1 MAENPVDEAHQGFR
15 EVVRNLFTI
24 EVSTIV
30 SDGMTARKM
39 PPVPI
44 ALLDIVGKYYW
55 FLKTL
60 EHTPAGR
67 STAEVLAGLDMGQRT
82 NAAASFGLL
91 REIAGQYL
99 SAYHGPDS
107 GFTSQQHGILQR
119 IYRQSMVLENTV
131 ERLAADNPERD
142 VFGKGRAELMGMYS
156 ACTAVTVRPEDLAY
170 VRKAWETGTDE
181 VVMQSTMQLDG
192 DVITRLHRDYM
203 SGDAEFL
210 QQTHMRATRL
220 AVETWSTTA
229 RFVADLVKGAFSAL
243 LKFF

>member
-1 MAENPVDEAHQGFR
+1 MAENRVEESQEGFR

-30 SDGMTARKM
+30 SEGMTARKM

-55 FLKTL
+55 FLKKL
-60 EHTPAGR
+60 EHTSAGR
-67 STAEVLAGLDMGQRT
+67 AAAEALAGLDMERRT
-82 NAAASFGLL
+82 NASASFTAL
-91 REIAGQYL
+91 RQIAGAYL

-107 GFTSQQHGILQR
+107 GLTSQQHGILQR
-119 IYRQSMVLENTV
+119 IYRQSMVLEKAV
-131 ERLAADNPERD
+131 ERMAAANPKRD
-142 VFGKGRAELMGMYS
+142 VFGKGRAELMGLYS
-156 ACTAVTVRPEDLAY
+156 TCTAVTVPPEDLAY

-181 VVMQSTMQLDG
+181 VVMQSTMQVDG
-192 DVITRLHRDYM
+192 DVITRLHQDYL
-203 SGDAEFL
+203 SRDAEFL
-210 QQTHMRATRL
+210 QQTHMRATQL

-229 RFVADLVKGAFSAL
+229 RFVSDLVRGAFSAL

>member
-1 MAENPVDEAHQGFR
+1 MTENQVQESQEGFR

-30 SDGMTARKM
+30 AEGMTARKM
-39 PPVPI
+39 PPVPM

-55 FLKTL
+55 FLKKL
-60 EHTPAGR
+60 EHTPAGAA
-67 STAEVLAGLDMGQRT
+67 TAEALARLDMGHRT
-82 NAAASFGLL
+82 NASGSFTAL
-91 REIAGQYL
+91 RQIAGEFL
-99 SAYHGPDS
+99 SAHHGPDG

-119 IYRQSMVLENTV
+119 IYRQSMVLEHTI
-131 ERLAADNPERD
+131 ERTAAANSKLD
-142 VFGKGRAELMGMYS
+142 VFGKGRAELMGLYS

-192 DVITRLHRDYM
+192 DVITRLHQDYL
-203 SGDAEFL
+203 SSDAEFL
-210 QQTHMRATRL
+210 QQTHVRATQL

-229 RFVADLVKGAFSAL
+229 RFVSDLVKGAFSAL
-243 LKFF
+243 LKFL